1 MTQPR
6 AVSKLSLAL
15 PYGYALLLPLFPLL
29 IELAD
34 VLPRGVAVV
43 GEGFAT
49 ALAAVVVVICV
60 LGIFGSVGSSG
71 WRELA
76 HMPVV
81 WALCALIATACVAAV
96 AGLSWH
102 AGIFEIVC
110 EIGDALG
117 FCVLWLTL
125 RDERVRRTFLSLF
138 FVAGI
143 VACGF
148 AIALTLSRH
157 PPAAFAYEH
166 GRAAGTF
173 LQPNEFAGY
182 LLFLI
187 PIGVAQFAS
196 TPWLKRLGIGA
207 AAIGTVAI
215 AMSASRAAILGL
227 LLALPILARRFG
239 KRTLLVYCIG
249 AVVALGLG
257 LTVLRNVAHDPS
269 ENASRIAVWRGA
281 ARMAE
286 RFALTGVGPVAFNLA
301 YPSYKMPD
309 AQIDEVH
316 AHDLPLNVLIEN
328 GILGLGALIFCI
340 VACVR
345 AARNGGKNIAP
356 QDSERGLLFAALT
369 TSFIASAVQNSVDLV
384 TTFVFLMWWPMMGLM
399 LGMTRDVRTETE
411 DAA

>member
-1 MTQPR
+1 M
-6 AVSKLSLAL
+6 LSLAL
-15 PYGYALLLPLFPLL
+15 PYGYALLLPLLPLL

-43 GEGFAT
+43 GEGFAA
-49 ALAAVVVVICV
+49 ALAGIVVVIAA
-60 LGIFGSVGSSG
+60 LGVFGSIGSSG

-76 HMPVV
+76 RMPVA
-81 WALCALIATACVAAV
+81 WALCALIATAIIAALV
-96 AGLSWH
+96 GLSWH

-117 FCVLWLTL
+117 FCILWLTL
-125 RDERVRRTFLSLF
+125 REERVRRTFLMLF
-138 FVAGI
+138 FGSGI

-187 PIGVAQFAS
+187 PIGVAQLAA

-227 LLALPILARRFG
+227 LLALPILARRLG
-239 KRTLLVYCIG
+239 KKTLVVYCVG
-249 AVVALGLG
+249 AVIALGLG

-286 RFALTGVGPVAFNLA
+286 RLALTGVGPVAFNIA
-301 YPSYKMPD
+301 YPYYKMPD

-328 GILGLGALIFCI
+328 GILGLGALVFCV

-345 AARNGGKNIAP
+345 SARKSGKNIAP
-356 QDSERGLLFAALT
+356 QDTERGLLFAA
-369 TSFIASAVQNSVDLV
+369 
-384 TTFVFLMWWPMMGLM
+384 
-399 LGMTRDVRTETE
+399 
-411 DAA
+411 

>member
-6 AVSKLSLAL
+6 AVSTLSLAL

-43 GEGFAT
+43 GEWFAS
-49 ALAAVVVVICV
+49 ALAVVVIVLCA
-60 LGIFGSVGSSG
+60 LGIFGSVGAPG
-71 WRELA
+71 WRELIR
-76 HMPVV
+76 MPVL
-81 WALCALIATACVAAV
+81 WGLFGLIATGIVAAA

-102 AGIFEIVC
+102 AGVFEIVC

-117 FCVLWLTL
+117 FCVLWIAL
-125 RDERVRRTFLSLF
+125 RDERVRRVFLSLF
-138 FVAGI
+138 FISGI
-143 VACGF
+143 VACAF
-148 AIALTLSRH
+148 AIALTLTRH

-187 PIGVAQFAS
+187 PVGVAQFAS
-196 TPWLKRLGIGA
+196 TPWLKRLGIAA

-249 AVVALGLG
+249 AVIALGLG

-286 RFALTGVGPVAFNLA
+286 RFALTGVGPLAFNIA
-301 YPSYKMPD
+301 YPAYKMPD

-328 GILGLGALIFCI
+328 GVLGLAALTFCI

-345 AARNGGKNIAP
+345 SARAGAKGILP
-356 QDSERGLLFAALT
+356 QDRERGLLFAALT
-369 TSFIASAVQNSVDLV
+369 TSFVASAIQNSVDLV

-399 LGMTRDVRTETE
+399 LGMTRDS
-411 DAA
+411 

>member
-1 MTQPR
+1 MTRPR
-6 AVSKLSLAL
+6 ALSLLSLAL
-15 PYGYALLLPLFPLL
+15 PYGYALLLPLLPLL

-43 GEGFAT
+43 GEGFAS
-49 ALAAVVVVICV
+49 ALAVVVVVVCA
-60 LGIFGSVGSSG
+60 LGVFGTIGAAG
-71 WRELA
+71 WRELLR
-76 HMPVV
+76 MPVV
-81 WALCALIATACVAAV
+81 WGLCALIATEIVAAA

-102 AGIFEIVC
+102 AGVFEILC
-110 EIGDALG
+110 QIGDALG
-117 FCVLWLTL
+117 FCVLWLAL
-125 RDERVRRTFLSLF
+125 RDERVRRTFLGLF
-138 FVAGI
+138 FVSGI
-143 VACGF
+143 VACAF

-187 PIGVAQFAS
+187 PIGVAQFAA
-196 TPWLKRLGIGA
+196 PGWLKRLGIAG

-227 LLALPILARRFG
+227 LLALPILARRFS
-239 KRTLLVYCIG
+239 KRTLFVYCAG
-249 AVVALGLG
+249 AVIALGLG

-286 RFALTGVGPVAFNLA
+286 RFALSGVGPLAFNIA
-301 YPSYKMPD
+301 YPAYKMPD

-328 GILGLGALIFCI
+328 GILGLAALTFCI

-345 AARNGGKNIAP
+345 AARKTAKSISP
-356 QDSERGLLFAALT
+356 EDRERGLLFAALT
-369 TSFIASAVQNSVDLV
+369 TSFVASAVQNSVDLV

-399 LGMTRDVRTETE
+399 LGMTRER
-411 DAA
+411 